1 HSEVTFNS
9 DELNHAIAEAWIGYT
24 LAFENGYRISYSLR
38 GHTTEVKSGPGKRHI
53 LWGGLTLARNFNG

>member
-1 HSEVTFNS
+1 MTFNS

-38 GHTTEVKSGPGKRHI
+38 GHTTEVKSGTGKRHI